1 MKKSKITVESS
12 VLDKIV
18 NSKIITEKEKLYYLK
33 YIWYL
38 KAFERLE
45 FSKLV

>member
-12 VLDKIV
+12 VLDKIA

-38 KAFERLE
+38 KGFERLE
-45 FSKLV
+45 FAKLV

>member
-18 NSKIITEKEKLYYLK
+18 NSKIITQKEKLYYLK

-38 KAFERLE
+38 KSFERLE
-45 FSKLV
+45 FIKLR